1 LAERQLQRRGRLV
14 CATSK
19 SIADAARVGQSFER
33 RLIMTPGT
41 FLSPRNRNFV
51 PLDPFRLFQTN
62 PMRFLEDP
70 FTAFRPFLPTE
81 ETMPFTPWMPL
92 CDIFETDKELVLK
105 MELPEMK
112 KEDVHVTVE
121 NNLLTFRGERK
132 FDENLERENFHRI
145 ERHYGE
151 FLRTFTLPTFVDGNK
166 IFAEFKDGV
175 LTVTLPKNTAAIPKQ
190 IEVKV
195 K

>member
-1 LAERQLQRRGRLV
+1 
-14 CATSK
+14 
-19 SIADAARVGQSFER
+19 
-33 RLIMTPGT
+33 MTPGN
-41 FLSPRNRNFV
+41 FLSPNRTRSFM

-70 FTAFRPFLPTE
+70 FTAFRPFIPTE
-81 ETMPFTPWMPL
+81 ETMPFSAWTPS
-92 CDIFETDKELVLK
+92 CDIYETEKELVLK

-112 KEDVHVTVE
+112 KEDVYVTVE
-121 NNLLTFRGERK
+121 NNLLTLRGERK
-132 FDENLERENFHRI
+132 FDEKLERENFHRI

-151 FLRTFTLPTFVDGNK
+151 FLRTFTLPTFVDGDK
-166 IFAEFKDGV
+166 IFAEFKDGL

-195 K
+195 T

>member
-1 LAERQLQRRGRLV
+1 
-14 CATSK
+14 
-19 SIADAARVGQSFER
+19 
-33 RLIMTPGT
+33 MTPGT
-41 FLSPRNRNFV
+41 LMSPTRTRRV
-51 PLDPFRLFQTN
+51 LPLDPFTLFRST
-62 PMRFLEDP
+62 PMRFFEDP

-81 ETMPFTPWMPL
+81 ETMPFTAWTPL
-92 CDIFETDKELVLK
+92 CDIYETDKELVLK

-121 NNLLTFRGERK
+121 NNLLTVRGERK
-132 FDENLERENFHRI
+132 FDEKLERENFHRI

-151 FLRTFTLPTFVDGNK
+151 FLRTFSLPAFVDGNK
-166 IFAEFKDGV
+166 IFAEFNEGL

>member
-1 LAERQLQRRGRLV
+1 
-14 CATSK
+14 
-19 SIADAARVGQSFER
+19 
-33 RLIMTPGT
+33 MTPGT
-41 FLSPRNRNFV
+41 FMSPNRNRNFL
-51 PLDPFRLFQTN
+51 PLDPFRLYQTM

-70 FTAFRPFLPTE
+70 FSAFRPFLPTE
-81 ETMPFTPWMPL
+81 ETMPFTAWTPL
-92 CDIFETDKELVLK
+92 CDIYETDKELVLK

-112 KEDVHVTVE
+112 KKDVHVTVE
-121 NNLLTFRGERK
+121 NNLLTLRGERNW
-132 FDENLERENFHRI
+132 DEKLERENFHRI

-166 IFAEFKDGV
+166 IFAEFNDGL
-175 LTVTLPKNTAAIPKQ
+175 LTVTLPKNTAAISKQ

>member
-1 LAERQLQRRGRLV
+1 
-14 CATSK
+14 
-19 SIADAARVGQSFER
+19 
-33 RLIMTPGT
+33 
-41 FLSPRNRNFV
+41 
-51 PLDPFRLFQTN
+51 
-62 PMRFLEDP
+62 MRFLEDP
-70 FTAFRPFLPTE
+70 YTTFRPFLPTE
-81 ETMPFTPWMPL
+81 ENMPLTAWKPL
-92 CDIFETDKELVLK
+92 CDIYETDKELVLK

-112 KEDVHVTVE
+112 KEDVQVTIE
-121 NNLLTFRGERK
+121 NNMLTLRGERK
-132 FDENLERENFHRI
+132 FDEKLERENFYRI

-166 IFAEFKDGV
+166 IFAEFKDGL